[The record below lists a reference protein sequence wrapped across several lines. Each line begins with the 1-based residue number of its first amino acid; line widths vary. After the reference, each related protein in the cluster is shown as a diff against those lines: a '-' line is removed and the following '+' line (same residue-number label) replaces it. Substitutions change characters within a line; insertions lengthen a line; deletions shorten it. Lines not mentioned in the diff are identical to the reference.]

1 MENDVIHLCVCVCVR
16 VSSVGPLRVDFNIN
30 VSLEEVKKENSAV
43 LPGGRFLPSQCEAL
57 QKVAIIIP
65 FRNREEHLKYWLY
78 YLHPIL
84 QRQQL
89 DYGVY
94 VINQVPPRAHAC

>member
-1 MENDVIHLCVCVCVR
+1 MR
-16 VSSVGPLRVDFNIN
+16 VEFNIAVN
-30 VSLEEVKKENSAV
+30 LENIKLDNPN
-43 LPGGRFLPSQCEAL
+43 LQPGGRFKPKDCEAL

-65 FRNREEHLKYWLY
+65 FRKRDEHLKYWLH
-78 YLHPIL
+78 YLHPVL

-94 VINQVPPRAHAC
+94 VINQVKCDVTVISSDYSCVICRLRYKLKITW

>member
-1 MENDVIHLCVCVCVR
+1 MFWLTDWCR
-16 VSSVGPLRVDFNIN
+16 VSSVGPLRVDFNFP
-30 VSLEEVKKENSAV
+30 VSLDEVKKVNPSV
-43 LPGGRFLPSQCEAL
+43 QPGGRFKPSQCVAL
-57 QKVAIIIP
+57 QKVAVIIP

-94 VINQVPPRAHAC
+94 VINQVPSCYRHSCTHRF

>member
-1 MENDVIHLCVCVCVR
+1 MSL
-16 VSSVGPLRVDFNIN
+16 VGPLRVDFNTP
-30 VSLEEVKKENSAV
+30 VSLDEVKKVNPAV
-43 LPGGRFLPSQCEAL
+43 QPGGRFKPKECVAL
-57 QKVAIIIP
+57 QKVALIIP

-94 VINQVPPRAHAC
+94 VINQVPSRYHHTCTRRFWGLLHLLNPF